1 MSESIDT
8 VAPAPDP
15 DPPPAANL
23 SRHGHQVL
31 NRVPALLAIV
41 FFLAFSIVVLSRP
54 EKMIEPDPYA
64 YRASIAALEEGNLT
78 LDQQQYDALS
88 LQLQATSLGGGI
100 MQWHQNAD
108 GKWVSEKNPGYP
120 FLAVGF
126 DEIGAI
132 RLAPLFYGAL
142 ACLALWLGARRW
154 LGRWG
159 GTFAVGA
166 YCSTALAMVM
176 AWRSTMP
183 TFTDASLVAA
193 GLGLLIWSVV
203 AMDRTSRART
213 IVGSLAFFSFGLA
226 VFVRYTNIVVLAV
239 AAVFALVFCLRSTWR
254 LGRTTLIWW
263 ALAAIPPLIAGLAY
277 NAIVFDGPFSTGYAA
292 SSVQFSA
299 GAIPDNLR
307 LMPGRLWQAM
317 PVYVLGL
324 AAILVLL
331 TLQIITAMR
340 SRRTASPT
348 DSTGSVANPVED
360 ADSIT
365 VTNESEPNGPG
376 TAVPRTIIDR
386 WIGALLVV
394 SWAAVWAT
402 YAAYEWT
409 TRMGGGPG
417 SSGGRGG
424 PNGVIGAI
432 GGAIAPMGGAMSG
445 STHTV
450 YSTVRFYLPALGA
463 IALLVAWL
471 LTRLPAVIGVI
482 ALVALFLFGAHEFLD
497 VSGSSWAATPIGGGP
512 NAPSGEM
519 RPVAPGDIGGLGGLG
534 GPGGPGGNGPNLNG
548 PNAPGARPGGSGTP
562 PTGGGGTAPQ
572 PPSSGATP

>member
-1 MSESIDT
+1 MSESNDP
-8 VAPAPDP
+8 VAPASEPDS
-15 DPPPAANL
+15 PPAVDPQRLGQQVL
-23 SRHGHQVL
+23 SRL
-31 NRVPALLAIV
+31 PALLAIV

-142 ACLALWLGARRW
+142 ACLALWFGARRW

-226 VFVRYTNIVVLAV
+226 VFVRYTNIVVLTV
-239 AAVFALVFCLRSTWR
+239 AAAFALVFCLRSTWR

-324 AAILVLL
+324 AAILALL
-331 TLQIITAMR
+331 ALQIITAMR
-340 SRRTASPT
+340 TRRAVASDPT
-348 DSTGSVANPVED
+348 DSTGSVANSVED
-360 ADSIT
+360 AGSNT
-365 VTNESEPNGPG
+365 VTDESEPNDPG
-376 TAVPRTIIDR
+376 TAVPPTIIDR

-394 SWAAVWAT
+394 SWAAIWAT

-417 SSGGRGG
+417 PAGGRSG

-482 ALVALFLFGAHEFLD
+482 VLVALFILGVHEFLD
-497 VSGSSWAATPIGGGP
+497 VSGSGWAATPIGGGP
-512 NAPSGEM
+512 SAPSGEM
-519 RPVAPGDIGGLGGLG
+519 RPVVPGDLG
-534 GPGGPGGNGPNLNG
+534 GPGGPGGNGPNGPNVNG
-548 PNAPGARPGGSGTP
+548 PNAPGARPGGSGGP
-562 PTGGGGTAPQ
+562 PNGGSGPSPL